1 MPGTHEVVK
10 ERRAASRA
18 MIKELVG
25 VRDHVLALY
34 ADLAAKHPFAE
45 TAPVTRM
52 LETFCQSLIDYT
64 ADTHFRLYR
73 YIDEKRERRRPV
85 IEIADR
91 VYPGILDSTDAI
103 LDFNDKYD
111 FTRGRETIDLSSL
124 ESDLSRLGERLAD
137 RIELEDQIIAALSQD
152 KGPV

>member
-1 MPGTHEVVK
+1 MSGTPDVVK
-10 ERRAASRA
+10 ERRTASQT
-18 MIKELVG
+18 MVKELIG

-34 ADLAAKHPFAE
+34 GELASKQPFAD
-45 TAPVTRM
+45 ADPVTGL
-52 LETFCQSLIDYT
+52 LEDFCQSLIDYT

-85 IEIADR
+85 IEIADK

-111 FTRGRETIDLSSL
+111 FTRGREKVDLSSL
-124 ESDLSRLGERLAD
+124 ESDLSRLGERIAD
-137 RIELEDQIIAALSQD
+137 RIELEDKVIAALSRD
-152 KGPV
+152 KETT